1 MNIIIITNNSKVFN
15 FYKETNDIIFN
26 QKQDLGELL
35 ELIKDKIYKGHKMLS
50 DPILSNLE
58 NPENPYKS
66 IALSKEIF
74 NDNDEQKRLI
84 DGVISIAKKIENRKK
99 FYEFNETL
107 LEECRFIDLNLL
119 NHAIKVLEK

>member
-1 MNIIIITNNSKVFN
+1 MDIIIITNNSKVFN

-35 ELIKDKIYKGHKMLS
+35 ELIKDKIYEGHKMLS

-58 NPENPYKS
+58 SPENPYKS
-66 IALSKEIF
+66 IVISKEIF
-74 NDNDEQKRLI
+74 IDNDEQKRLI

-99 FYEFNETL
+99 FYEFNEAS
-107 LEECRFIDLNLL
+107 LEEYRFVDLNLL